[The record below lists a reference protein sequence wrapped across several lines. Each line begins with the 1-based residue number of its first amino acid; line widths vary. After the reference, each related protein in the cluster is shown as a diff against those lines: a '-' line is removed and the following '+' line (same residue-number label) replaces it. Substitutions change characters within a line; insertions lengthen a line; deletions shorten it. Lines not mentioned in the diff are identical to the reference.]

1 MDVPELKHAPTERH
15 LFEAI
20 LNKTVVNIL
29 VQVVFF
35 SNFGKIYIK
44 FTIVTIFKYTV

>member
-29 VQVVFF
+29 VQVVDETLFLGV
-35 SNFGKIYIK
+35 SMRVSAEEMSI
-44 FTIVTIFKYTV
+44 